1 MYELLN
7 TISKLLLHLIMH
19 KEIPQNL
26 DLDELLDRVLEARHA
41 QEEA

>member
-26 DLDELLDRVLEARHA
+26 DLGELLDRVLEARHA